1 MNDDVDDEFR
11 DIVAA
16 MLADLDDGTLD
27 ESDVTEADVKE
38 ADEPEPTP
46 APVLTSYELT
56 TPRSWTPPPE
66 DDTFVPPPPL
76 PPASTPS
83 SVALVG
89 LVAIAA
95 GVVIL
100 GGVVMGQISSSWGTP
115 VGFLAVCAG
124 VLVLFTRL
132 PKSGPG
138 SDNGARL

>member
-1 MNDDVDDEFR
+1 MTDDVDDEFR
-11 DIVAA
+11 DIVAS
-16 MLADLDDGTLD
+16 MLADLDDGTIE
-27 ESDVTEADVKE
+27 ESDVKELDV
-38 ADEPEPTP
+38 PEPTP
-46 APVLTSYELT
+46 APVLTSYQLT

-89 LVAIAA
+89 LGAIAA

-100 GGVVMGQISSSWGTP
+100 GGVVIGQISSSWGTP

-124 VLVLFTRL
+124 ILVLFTRL
-132 PKSGPG
+132 PKNGPG

>member
-1 MNDDVDDEFR
+1 MTDDVDDEFR
-11 DIVAA
+11 DIVAS
-16 MLADLDDGTLD
+16 MLADLDELDDLAID
-27 ESDVTEADVKE
+27 ESSTTEPDE
-38 ADEPEPTP
+38 AEPAP
-46 APVLTSYELT
+46 APVKTSYELT

-76 PPASTPS
+76 PPAKVPS

-89 LVAIAA
+89 LAAIIV

-100 GGVVMGQISSSWGTP
+100 GGVVIGQISSSWGTT

-124 VLVLFTRL
+124 VVVLFTRL
-132 PKSGPG
+132 PKNGPG